1 MRLRTKLE
9 KLEKELKASEGEVKI
24 VIKHVMIG
32 EDGKPEEFRTQEI
45 ALKHSAFGTE
55 IAKGGKPS

>member
-24 VIKHVMIG
+24 VIRHEMISG
-32 EDGKPEEFRTQEI
+32 EGKAEGFKIQEI
-45 ALKHSAFGTE
+45 VLKRSTSGTE
-55 IAKGGKPS
+55 IAKGGTS